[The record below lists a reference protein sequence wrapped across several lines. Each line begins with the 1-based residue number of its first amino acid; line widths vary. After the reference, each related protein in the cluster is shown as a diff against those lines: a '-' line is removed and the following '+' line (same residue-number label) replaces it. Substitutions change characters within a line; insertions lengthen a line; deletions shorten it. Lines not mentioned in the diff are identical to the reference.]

1 MKLKFP
7 QRITNYEYN
16 LWTLHQGT
24 EFRIMTFHTE
34 TDNLTS
40 CGDGGP
46 LGLIILV
53 IYETDN
59 FDKLLPRQVQIHIAK
74 LYRSE

>member
-1 MKLKFP
+1 
-7 QRITNYEYN
+7 
-16 LWTLHQGT
+16 
-24 EFRIMTFHTE
+24 MTFHTE